1 MKPLSKEEWEKIK
14 EKENLLNEIRG
25 ILKVS
30 SNQITEKLNKLISE
44 NKELKKEIDELS
56 GKNKKV

>member
-1 MKPLSKEEWEKIK
+1 MKPLNKEEWEKIK